1 MSRRIFDFDDGDYIS
16 FSSGNI
22 GIDSDSNI
30 MMRMS
35 DNLSLDLD
43 SGELHFTSS
52 WNDEDDDY

>member
-35 DNLSLDLD
+35 DNLSQI
-43 SGELHFTSS
+43 GRAHV
-52 WNDEDDDY
+52 